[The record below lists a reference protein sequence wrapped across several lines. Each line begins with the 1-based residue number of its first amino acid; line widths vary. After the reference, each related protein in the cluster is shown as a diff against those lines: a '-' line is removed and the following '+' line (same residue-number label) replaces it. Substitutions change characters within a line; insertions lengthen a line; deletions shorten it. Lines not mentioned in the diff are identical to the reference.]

1 MKMNIHKLALVGI
14 LTTGLHVHAQDDGD
28 DEVFELSPFAV
39 TAADDV
45 GYRATTTLA
54 GSRVR
59 SNIGDLG
66 ASIAVI
72 TEEFMEDTGAT
83 DGESLLS
90 FIGSMEVG
98 GVLGNFSNSDGG
110 NGTVESRV
118 NPQRGQRVRGLVSAN
133 LTRDYFQTD
142 VPFDSYNTSRVT
154 VNRGPNSI
162 LFGLG
167 SPGGVINN
175 GLKRAYICLLYTSP
189 SPRDRTRSRMPSS
202 A

>member
-1 MKMNIHKLALVGI
+1 MNITRLALAGFV
-14 LTTGLHVHAQDDGD
+14 TTGLLVQAQDDDD

-39 TAADDV
+39 TASD
-45 GYRATTTLA
+45 
-54 GSRVR
+54 
-59 SNIGDLG
+59 
-66 ASIAVI
+66 
-72 TEEFMEDTGAT
+72 EEFMQDTGAT
-83 DGESLLS
+83 DGESLLM
-90 FIGSMEVG
+90 FVGNVEVG
-98 GVLGNFSNSDGG
+98 GSLGNFSNSDGG

-142 VPFDSYNTSRVT
+142 VPFDAYNTSRVT

-175 GLKRAYICLLYTSP
+175 GLKRAYIGSENT
-189 SPRDRTRSRMPSS
+189 DI
-202 A
+202 